1 MLSRVAENVYWLS
14 RYLERMG
21 ITARLMKVYGRT
33 LMDMPHV
40 QPHEGW
46 MPLITISG
54 LDKPYLKNFDQAN
67 ENDVTRFLI
76 EDTNNPSSLLN
87 AAMAVKNNLRGSRDM
102 FPRQMYE
109 KITALVQYI
118 KSATDSGVSIKNRN
132 TFLDT
137 VERRLL
143 AISGAVHG
151 SLRHDQTYTFMRM
164 ACYLERA
171 DMTSRVLDVPSSAAV
186 SATPTISPL
195 ANDIALEHRLWT
207 GALNSLSAMQM
218 YRRHV
223 RQPINAEGC
232 LNFLLNDEHLPGACR
247 FCLVHLDQCLEYLHH
262 SGNAR
267 AAVDQLLQQLNHADV
282 ATLAADA
289 DARHEFLDQL
299 QLGLLVIGNTIATTY
314 FPSEQEPA

>member
-1 MLSRVAENVYWLS
+1 
-14 RYLERMG
+14 
-21 ITARLMKVYGRT
+21 
-33 LMDMPHV
+33 
-40 QPHEGW
+40 
-46 MPLITISG
+46 
-54 LDKPYLKNFDQAN
+54 
-67 ENDVTRFLI
+67 
-76 EDTNNPSSLLN
+76 
-87 AAMAVKNNLRGSRDM
+87 MAVRDNLRGSRDV
-102 FPRQMYE
+102 FPKQMYE
-109 KITALVQYI
+109 KITELVRYV
-118 KSATDSGVSIKNRN
+118 KSAVEIGVSIKNRN

-137 VERRLL
+137 VERQLL

-207 GALNSLSAMQM
+207 GALNSVSAMQM

-247 FCLVHLDQCLEYLHH
+247 FCLVHLDQCLAYLHH
-262 SGNAR
+262 SSQAR
-267 AAVDQLLQQLNHADV
+267 SAVDQLLLKLTHADI
-282 ATLAADA
+282 AKLAADA

-299 QLGLLVIGNTIATTY
+299 QLGLQVIGNTITTTY
-314 FPSEQEPA
+314 FPPEQEPA

>member
-14 RYLERMG
+14 RYLERME

-54 LDKPYLKNFDQAN
+54 LDKPYLKHFDHAN
-67 ENDVTRFLI
+67 ETDVTRFLI
-76 EDTNNPSSLLN
+76 ADERNPGSLLN
-87 AAMAVKNNLRGSRDM
+87 AAMAVKTNLRGSRDV

-109 KITALVQYI
+109 KISAMVQYI
-118 KSATDSGVSIKNRN
+118 RSASESGVSIKNRN

-137 VERRLL
+137 LEHRLL
-143 AISGAVHG
+143 AISGAVQG
-151 SLRHDQTYTFMRM
+151 SLRHGQTYTFMRM
-164 ACYLERA
+164 ACFLERA

-195 ANDIALEHRLWT
+195 ASDIALEHRLWT
-207 GALNSLSAMQM
+207 GALNSVSAMQM

-223 RQPINAEGC
+223 RQPVTAEGC
-232 LNFLLNDEHLPGACR
+232 LNFLLNDKHLPGACR
-247 FCLVHLDQCLEYLHH
+247 FCLVHIDECLEYLHH
-262 SGNAR
+262 SGKAR
-267 AAVDQLLQQLNHADV
+267 AAVDQLLFKFDHANV
-282 ATLAADA
+282 KTLAADA

-299 QLGLLVIGNTIATTY
+299 QLGLLVIDNTIAKTY
-314 FPSEQEPA
+314 FPPEQESA

>member
-1 MLSRVAENVYWLS
+1 MLARVAENVFWLS
-14 RYLERMG
+14 RYLERME
-21 ITARLMKVYGRT
+21 ITARLMNVYGRT

-54 LDKPYLKNFDQAN
+54 LDKPYLKHFGQAN
-67 ENDVTRFLI
+67 ETDVTRFLI
-76 EDTNNPSSLLN
+76 ADTRNPSSLLN
-87 AAMAVKNNLRGSRDM
+87 AAMAVKDNLRGSRDV
-102 FPRQMYE
+102 FPRKMYE
-109 KITALVQYI
+109 KITALVQYT
-118 KSATDSGVSIKNRN
+118 KSATDAGVTIKNRN

-137 VERRLL
+137 LESQLL

-207 GALNSLSAMQM
+207 GALNSVSAMQM

-223 RQPINAEGC
+223 RQPVNAEGC
-232 LNFLLNDEHLPGACR
+232 LNFVFVWCI
-247 FCLVHLDQCLEYLHH
+247 
-262 SGNAR
+262 SMNALSICTTP
-267 AAVDQLLQQLNHADV
+267 AM
-282 ATLAADA
+282 LAQ
-289 DARHEFLDQL
+289 RL
-299 QLGLLVIGNTIATTY
+299 INCC
-314 FPSEQEPA
+314 